1 MKKILVPTDFSQCAV
16 AASRAAIKIGKQANA
31 EIYFVHFHEAP
42 VLASHVHLPDYT
54 DHESNEQH
62 ALMVALKNELQHW
75 VDEAEHL
82 GVKAISLLATD
93 PNESPKQYIES
104 LHADL
109 VVMGSH
115 GVKGVK
121 EMFIGSNTQRVIRQ
135 THVPV
140 LVVKKTVQQEFKK
153 ILFAYD
159 FKDDL
164 ISPFEAILEFANL
177 WQAEIELLF
186 VNVPFRFKGTDEVF
200 ASIKRFMHQF
210 PKVKYTAHIY
220 NAFDEATGIHEFAK
234 KRNIDLIALMT
245 YGRSRFNKILSHSV
259 AESVINQE
267 EIPVLV
273 LNIS

>member
-16 AASRAAIKIGKQANA
+16 AASKAAIKVAKQANA
-31 EIYFVHFHEAP
+31 EIYFVHFHEVP
-42 VLASHVHLPDYT
+42 VVASHVHLPDYA
-54 DHESNEQH
+54 DHASSEQH
-62 ALMVALKNELQHW
+62 ALIGSLKNELQKW
-75 VDEAEHL
+75 VNEAEHA
-82 GVKAISLLATD
+82 GVRAVSLLATD
-93 PNESPKQYIES
+93 PNETPTQYIDS

-109 VVMGSH
+109 IVMGSH
-115 GVKGVK
+115 GVKGIK
-121 EMFIGSNTQRVIRQ
+121 AMFIGSNTQRVIRQ

-140 LVVKKTVQQEFKK
+140 LVIKKTVQQEFRK

-164 ISPFEAILEFANL
+164 IRPFETIREFANL

-234 KRNIDLIALMT
+234 ERNVDLIALVT

-267 EIPVLV
+267 EVPVLV